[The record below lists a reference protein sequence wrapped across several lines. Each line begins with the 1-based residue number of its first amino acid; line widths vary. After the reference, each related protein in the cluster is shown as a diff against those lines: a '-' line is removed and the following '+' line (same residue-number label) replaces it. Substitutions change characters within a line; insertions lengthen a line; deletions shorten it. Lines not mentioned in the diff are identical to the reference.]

1 MTAHGTFE
9 TCRLTRRS
17 MAYSGCCPPHRGRL
31 PLPPQVRRTRLG
43 ANIFGTPAVRKPA
56 QLGRGGMGSQQTH
69 APRPMVPALRAL
81 YEPLAPYAYAFMRF
95 CVGATIVPH
104 GYTKLFQGAVGSAA
118 GMIAKLGLEP
128 AVGWAY
134 FVGVV
139 EFVGGIL
146 LAIGLLTRLAAAA
159 LVIEFAVIVFAVKSA
174 AGFFAFKG
182 GFELELL
189 LGLLCLAILFKGGG
203 KLSVDRAIGREL

>member
-1 MTAHGTFE
+1 MD
-9 TCRLTRRS
+9 
-17 MAYSGCCPPHRGRL
+17 P
-31 PLPPQVRRTRLG
+31 
-43 ANIFGTPAVRKPA
+43 
-56 QLGRGGMGSQQTH
+56 QQTH
-69 APRPMVPALRAL
+69 APQPMVPALRAL

-104 GYTKLFQGAVGSAA
+104 GYTKLLQGAVAPAA

-128 AVGWAY
+128 ALAWAY

-139 EFVGGIL
+139 EIFGGIC

-159 LVIEFAVIVFAVKSA
+159 LVIEFAVIVFAVKYSI
-174 AGFFAFKG
+174 GFFAFKG

-189 LGLLCLAILFKGGG
+189 LGLLCLAIFFRGGD
-203 KLSVDRAIGREL
+203 KVSVDRAIGKEL

>member
-1 MTAHGTFE
+1 
-9 TCRLTRRS
+9 
-17 MAYSGCCPPHRGRL
+17 
-31 PLPPQVRRTRLG
+31 
-43 ANIFGTPAVRKPA
+43 
-56 QLGRGGMGSQQTH
+56 MGPQQTH
-69 APRPMVPALRAL
+69 APQSMVPALRAL
-81 YEPLAPYAYAFMRF
+81 YEPLAPCAYAFMRF

-104 GYTKLFQGAVGSAA
+104 GYTKLFQGTVAPAA

-128 AVGWAY
+128 AVAWAY
-134 FVGVV
+134 FVGIV
-139 EFVGGIL
+139 EFAGGIL
-146 LAIGLLTRLAAAA
+146 LAIGLLTRLAAAMLA
-159 LVIEFAVIVFAVKSA
+159 VEFAVIVFAVKSA

>member
-1 MTAHGTFE
+1 
-9 TCRLTRRS
+9 
-17 MAYSGCCPPHRGRL
+17 
-31 PLPPQVRRTRLG
+31 
-43 ANIFGTPAVRKPA
+43 
-56 QLGRGGMGSQQTH
+56 MGSQQTH
-69 APRPMVPALRAL
+69 APRPMVPARGAL

-146 LAIGLLTRLAAAA
+146 LAIGLLTRLAAASLILEFPLLPFA
-159 LVIEFAVIVFAVKSA
+159 LHTPPR
-174 AGFFAFKG
+174 
-182 GFELELL
+182 
-189 LGLLCLAILFKGGG
+189 LFT
-203 KLSVDRAIGREL
+203 LQP

>member
-1 MTAHGTFE
+1 
-9 TCRLTRRS
+9 
-17 MAYSGCCPPHRGRL
+17 
-31 PLPPQVRRTRLG
+31 
-43 ANIFGTPAVRKPA
+43 
-56 QLGRGGMGSQQTH
+56 MGPQQTN
-69 APRPMVPALRAL
+69 APQPMVPALRAL

-104 GYTKLFQGAVGSAA
+104 GYTKLFQGVAPAA

-139 EFVGGIL
+139 EFFGGIL
-146 LAIGLLTRLAAAA
+146 LAIGLLTRLAAAM
-159 LVIEFAVIVFAVKSA
+159 LVVEFAVIVFAVKFA
-174 AGFFAFKG
+174 IGFFAFKG

-189 LGLLCLAILFKGGG
+189 LGLLCLAIFLKGGG
-203 KLSVDRAIGREL
+203 RLSVDHAIGKEL